1 MILGRKHHPREIF
14 RVELSKNAA
23 SIILVHNH
31 PSGDPSP
38 SDGDIEVMRRVM
50 EAGRLI
56 GINVQDHIIIGDGEF
71 ISFREKGLL

>member
-1 MILGRKHHPREIF
+1 
-14 RVELSKNAA
+14 
-23 SIILVHNH
+23 
-31 PSGDPSP
+31 
-38 SDGDIEVMRRVM
+38 MRRVM